1 VIIIKNFTV
10 QYSVMGKN
18 PVATTWKEYTK
29 QIFATSAKDA
39 VHRFNHNRKGN
50 PWMVLDCWEN

>member
-1 VIIIKNFTV
+1 MKNFTV

-29 QIFATSAKDA
+29 QIFATSTKDA
-39 VHRFNHNRKGN
+39 IHRFNHNREGN
-50 PWMVLDCWEN
+50 PWMILDCWEN